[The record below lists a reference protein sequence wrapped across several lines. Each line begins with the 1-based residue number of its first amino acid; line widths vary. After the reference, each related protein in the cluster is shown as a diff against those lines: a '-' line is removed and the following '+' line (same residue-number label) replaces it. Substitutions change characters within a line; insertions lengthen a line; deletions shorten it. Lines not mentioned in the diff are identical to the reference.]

1 MASQTN
7 WAGNITFSPKRWL
20 MPETIDALQEAV
32 AAHRKVRI
40 AGSRHSFNAIVD
52 SNDTI
57 ISTENLNRVIQ
68 IDNEAMSVMVEGGA
82 CYGDVATTIERKGY
96 ALANLASLPH
106 ISIAGAV
113 ATATHGSGV
122 NNGNLAAAVTGL
134 QIVTADGSLALFSRE
149 THPSEFDGMVV
160 NLGAL
165 GAVATLTLRLEPS
178 FQLCQQVFQHV
189 PLALALENID
199 ALLGCAYSVS
209 LFTTYG
215 DRTIDQVWVKR
226 RIDQGPPISELLGI
240 APATEKLHPLAGH
253 DAACC
258 TTQQGIVGPWHER
271 LPHFCMEFT
280 PSSGDEL
287 QSEYFIPREHTAAA
301 YHALLALSAEIQ
313 PLLYVSEIR
322 TVKEDAL
329 WLSPAYGRD
338 VTAFHFTWRQQPS
351 RVLAVL
357 EKIESLLLP
366 LGAQPHWGK
375 VYIKPPTGYAKMA
388 DFRSLR
394 QSFDLGGKF
403 VNPYIARMLAIS

>member
-7 WAGNITFSPKRWL
+7 WAGNIDFSPKHWL
-20 MPETIDALQEAV
+20 APGSIAELQDAI

-40 AGSRHSFNAIVD
+40 AGSRHSFNNIVD
-52 SNDTI
+52 SPETI
-57 ISTENLNRVIQ
+57 FSTENLNRVIK
-68 IDNEAMSVMVEGGA
+68 IDRDTMSVMVEGGA
-82 CYGDVATTIERKGY
+82 RYGDVATTLERKGF

-122 NNGNLAAAVTGL
+122 NNGNLATAVTGM
-134 QIVTADGSLALFSRE
+134 QIVTADGTLGTFSRE

-165 GAVATLTLRLEPS
+165 GAVATLTLRIEPTY
-178 FQLCQQVFQHV
+178 QLCQQVFPHV
-189 PLALALENID
+189 PLALALDNID

-226 RIDQGPPISELLGI
+226 RTDQGPPITELLGVV
-240 APATEKLHPLAGH
+240 PAAEKLHPLAGH
-253 DAACC
+253 DPACC

-301 YHALLALSAEIQ
+301 YQALLALGADIQ

-322 TVKEDAL
+322 TVKADSL

-338 VTAFHFTWRQQPS
+338 VTAFHFTWRQKPS
-351 RVLAVL
+351 KVLAVL
-357 EKIESLLLP
+357 EKIEALLLP

-375 VYIKPPTGYAKMA
+375 VYLQKPTGYTKLA
-388 DFRSLR
+388 DFISLR
-394 QSFDLGGKF
+394 QAFDLGGKF
-403 VNPYIARMLAIS
+403 VNPYLERVLVI

>member
-7 WAGNITFSPKRWL
+7 WAGNIDFSPKHWL
-20 MPETIDALQEAV
+20 APGSIAELQDAI

-40 AGSRHSFNAIVD
+40 AGSRHSFNNIVD
-52 SNDTI
+52 SPETI
-57 ISTENLNRVIQ
+57 FSTENLNRVIK
-68 IDNEAMSVMVEGGA
+68 IDSDAMTVMVEGGA
-82 CYGDVATTIERKGY
+82 RYGDVATTLERKGF

-122 NNGNLAAAVTGL
+122 NNGNLATAVTGM
-134 QIVTADGSLALFSRE
+134 QIVTADGTLGTFSRE

-160 NLGAL
+160 NLGAI
-165 GAVATLTLRLEPS
+165 GAIATLTLRIEPT
-178 FQLCQQVFQHV
+178 FQLCQQVFPHV
-189 PLALALENID
+189 PLALALDNID

-226 RIDQGPPISELLGI
+226 RTDQGPPITELLGV

-253 DAACC
+253 DPVCC

-301 YHALLALSAEIQ
+301 YQALLALGADIQ

-322 TVKEDAL
+322 TVKADSL

-338 VTAFHFTWRQQPS
+338 VTAFHFTWRQKPS
-351 RVLAVL
+351 KVLAVL
-357 EKIESLLLP
+357 EKIEALLLP

-375 VYIKPPTGYAKMA
+375 VYLQKPTGYTKLA
-388 DFRSLR
+388 DFISLR
-394 QSFDLGGKF
+394 QAFDLGGKF
-403 VNPYIARMLAIS
+403 VNSYVERVLGI

>member
-1 MASQTN
+1 MVSRTN

-57 ISTENLNRVIQ
+57 ISTENLNRVIH
-68 IDNEAMSVMVEGGA
+68 IDSDAMTVLVEGGA
-82 CYGDVATTIERKGY
+82 RYGDVATTIERKGF

-122 NNGNLAAAVTGL
+122 GNGNLATTVEAI
-134 QIVTADGSLALFSRE
+134 QIVTADGTLATFSRE
-149 THPSEFDGMVV
+149 THPSEFDGMLV

-165 GAVATLTLRLEPS
+165 GAVATLTLRIEPT
-178 FQLCQQVFQHV
+178 FQISQQVFPHI
-189 PLALALENID
+189 PLGLALENID

-215 DRTIDQVWVKR
+215 DLTIDQVWVKR
-226 RIDQGPPISELLGI
+226 RIDQGPPISELLGV
-240 APATEKLHPLAGH
+240 AAASEKLHPLAGH
-253 DAACC
+253 DPACC

-271 LPHFCMEFT
+271 LPHFCMDFT

-301 YHALLALSAEIQ
+301 YRALMVLSAEIQ
-313 PLLYVSEIR
+313 PLLYVADS
-322 TVKEDAL
+322 L
-329 WLSPAYGRD
+329 WLSPAFGRD
-338 VTAFHFTWRQQPS
+338 VTAFHFTWRQKS
-351 RVLAVL
+351 HKVLALL
-357 EKIESLLLP
+357 ERIEALLLP

-375 VYIKPPTGYAKMA
+375 VYSQKPTGYEKMA
-388 DFRSLR
+388 DFVSLR
-394 QSFDLGGKF
+394 QAFDLGGKF
-403 VNPYIARMLAIS
+403 VNPYVERALGI

>member
-20 MPETIDALQEAV
+20 VPETIDALQEAV

-40 AGSRHSFNAIVD
+40 AGSRHSFNTIVD
-52 SNDTI
+52 SSHTI
-57 ISTENLNRVIQ
+57 ISTENLNRVIR
-68 IDNEAMSVMVEGGA
+68 IDTVAEEVMVEGGA
-82 CYGDVATTIERKGY
+82 RYGDVATTIERKGY

-113 ATATHGSGV
+113 ATATHGSGID
-122 NNGNLAAAVTGL
+122 NGNLATAVTGL
-134 QIVTADGSLALFSRE
+134 QIVTADGTLATFSRE

-165 GAVATLTLRLEPS
+165 GAVATLTLRIEPS
-178 FQLCQQVFQHV
+178 FQLCQQVFPHI
-189 PLALALENID
+189 PLGLALENID
-199 ALLGCAYSVS
+199 GLLGCAYSVS

-226 RIDQGPPISELLGI
+226 RIDQGPPISALLGV

-253 DAACC
+253 DPSCC

-271 LPHFCMEFT
+271 LPHFCMDFT

-301 YHALLALSAEIQ
+301 YQALLALSAEIQ

-322 TVKEDAL
+322 TVKEDLL
-329 WLSPAYGRD
+329 WLSPAYGRG
-338 VTAFHFTWRQQPS
+338 VTAFHFTWRQKPS
-351 RVLAVL
+351 KVLAAL
-357 EKIESLLLP
+357 EKIEALLLP

-375 VYIKPPTGYAKMA
+375 VYLKPPTGYAKMA
-388 DFRSLR
+388 DFMSLR
-394 QSFDLGGKF
+394 QAFDLGKKF
-403 VNPYIARMLAIS
+403 VNPYIERALEI

>member
-7 WAGNITFSPKRWL
+7 WAGNIDFSPKHWL
-20 MPETIDALQEAV
+20 APGSIAELQDAI

-40 AGSRHSFNAIVD
+40 AGSRHSFNNIVD
-52 SNDTI
+52 SPETI
-57 ISTENLNRVIQ
+57 FSTENLNRVIK
-68 IDNEAMSVMVEGGA
+68 IDSDAMTVMVEGGA
-82 CYGDVATTIERKGY
+82 RYGDVATTLERKGF

-122 NNGNLAAAVTGL
+122 NNGNLATAVTGM
-134 QIVTADGSLALFSRE
+134 QIVTADGTLGTFSRE

-160 NLGAL
+160 NLGAI
-165 GAVATLTLRLEPS
+165 GAIATLTLRIEPT
-178 FQLCQQVFQHV
+178 FQLCQQVFPHV
-189 PLALALENID
+189 PLALALDNID

-226 RIDQGPPISELLGI
+226 RTDQGPPITELLGV

-253 DAACC
+253 DPVCC

-301 YHALLALSAEIQ
+301 YQALLALGADIQ

-322 TVKEDAL
+322 TVKADSL

-338 VTAFHFTWRQQPS
+338 VTAFHFTWRQKPS
-351 RVLAVL
+351 KVLAVL
-357 EKIESLLLP
+357 EKIEALLLP

-375 VYIKPPTGYAKMA
+375 VYLQKPTGYTKLA
-388 DFRSLR
+388 DFISLR
-394 QSFDLGGKF
+394 QAFDLGGKF
-403 VNPYIARMLAIS
+403 VNPYLERVLGI

>member
-7 WAGNITFSPKRWL
+7 WAGNIAFSPKRWL
-20 MPETIDALQEAV
+20 TPGTVSELQDDI

-40 AGSRHSFNAIVD
+40 AGSRHSFNSIVD
-52 SNDTI
+52 SADTI
-57 ISTENLNRVIQ
+57 ISTENLNRVIH
-68 IDNEAMSVMVEGGA
+68 IDSAAGEVTVEGGA
-82 CYGDVATTIERKGY
+82 RYGDVATTLDRKGF

-122 NNGNLAAAVTGL
+122 NNGNLATAVTGM
-134 QIVTADGSLALFSRE
+134 QIVTADGTLATFSRE
-149 THPSEFDGMVV
+149 SHPVEFDGMVV

-165 GAVATLTLRLEPS
+165 GAVATLTLRIEPT
-178 FQLCQQVFQHV
+178 FQLCQQVFPHV
-189 PLALALENID
+189 PLPDALSNID
-199 ALLGCAYSVS
+199 DVLGCAYSVS

-215 DRTIDQVWVKR
+215 DLTIDQVWVKR
-226 RIDQGPPISELLGI
+226 RTDQGPPISELLGVV
-240 APATEKLHPLAGH
+240 PAAEKLHPLAGH
-253 DAACC
+253 DPACC

-301 YHALLALSAEIQ
+301 YRALMALSAEIQ

-322 TVKEDAL
+322 TVRADSL

-338 VTAFHFTWRQQPS
+338 VTAFHFTWRQKSS
-351 RVLAVL
+351 RVLALL
-357 EKIESLLLP
+357 ERIEAMLLP

-375 VYIKPPTGYAKMA
+375 VYLQRPAGYEKMS
-388 DFRSLR
+388 DFLSLR

-403 VNPYIARMLAIS
+403 VNSYLERVLGI

>member
-7 WAGNITFSPKRWL
+7 WAGNIAFSPKRWL
-20 MPETIDALQEAV
+20 TPGTVSELQNDI

-52 SNDTI
+52 SADTI
-57 ISTENLNRVIQ
+57 ISTENLNRVIH
-68 IDNEAMSVMVEGGA
+68 IDSAAGEVIIEGGA
-82 CYGDVATTIERKGY
+82 RYGDVATTLERKGF

-122 NNGNLAAAVTGL
+122 NNGNLATAVTGM
-134 QIVTADGSLALFSRE
+134 QIVTADGSLGSFSRE
-149 THPSEFDGMVV
+149 SHPVEFDGMVV

-165 GAVATLTLRLEPS
+165 GAVATLTLRIEPT
-178 FQLCQQVFQHV
+178 FQLCQQVFPHV
-189 PLALALENID
+189 PLPDALTNID
-199 ALLGCAYSVS
+199 DVLGCAYSVS

-215 DRTIDQVWVKR
+215 DLTIDQVWVKR
-226 RIDQGPPISELLGI
+226 RTDQGPPISELLGVV
-240 APATEKLHPLAGH
+240 PAAEKLHPLAGH
-253 DAACC
+253 DPACC

-301 YHALLALSAEIQ
+301 YRALMALSAEIQ

-338 VTAFHFTWRQQPS
+338 VTAFHFTWRQKSS
-351 RVLAVL
+351 RVLALL
-357 EKIESLLLP
+357 EKIEAMLLP

-375 VYIKPPTGYAKMA
+375 VYLHRPAGYEKMA
-388 DFRSLR
+388 DFLSLR

-403 VNPYIARMLAIS
+403 VNSYLERVLGI

>member
-7 WAGNITFSPKRWL
+7 WAGNIAFTPKRWL
-20 MPETIDALQEAV
+20 MPETTAALQEAV

-52 SNDTI
+52 SSDTI
-57 ISTENLNRVIQ
+57 ISTENLNRVVR
-68 IDNEAMSVMVEGGA
+68 IDNDAMSVMVEGGA
-82 CYGDVATTIERKGY
+82 RYGDVATTIERKGY

-122 NNGNLAAAVTGL
+122 SNGNLATAVTAL
-134 QIVTADGSLALFSRE
+134 QIVTADGTLATFSRE

-165 GAVATLTLRLEPS
+165 GAVATLTLRIEPS
-178 FQLCQQVFQHV
+178 FQLCQQVFPHV
-189 PLALALENID
+189 PLAVALENID

-209 LFTTYG
+209 LFTTYS

-226 RIDQGPPISELLGI
+226 RIDQGPPISELLGV
-240 APATEKLHPLAGH
+240 APAAEKLHPLAGH

-301 YHALLALSAEIQ
+301 YQALLALSAEIQ

-322 TVKEDAL
+322 TIKADAL

-338 VTAFHFTWRQQPS
+338 VTAFHFTWRQKPS
-351 RVLAVL
+351 KVLAVL
-357 EKIESLLLP
+357 EKIEALLLP

-375 VYIKPPTGYAKMA
+375 VYLKPPTGYAKMA
-388 DFRSLR
+388 DFMSLR
-394 QSFDLGGKF
+394 QAFDLGGKF
-403 VNPYIARMLAIS
+403 VNPYIERVLLV

>member
-1 MASQTN
+1 MVSQTN
-7 WAGNITFSPKRWL
+7 WAGNIAFSPKHWL
-20 MPETIDALQEAV
+20 APGSIAALQDAI

-40 AGSRHSFNAIVD
+40 AGSRHSFNNIVD
-52 SNDTI
+52 SPETI
-57 ISTENLNRVIQ
+57 LSTENLNRVIK
-68 IDNEAMSVMVEGGA
+68 IDSDAMTVLVEGGA
-82 CYGDVATTIERKGY
+82 RYGDVATTIERKGF

-122 NNGNLAAAVTGL
+122 GNGNLATAVEAM
-134 QIVTADGSLALFSRE
+134 QIVTADGTLATFSRE
-149 THPSEFDGMVV
+149 THPNEFDGMVV

-165 GAVATLTLRLEPS
+165 GAVATLTLRIEPT
-178 FQLCQQVFQHV
+178 FQISQQVFPHI
-189 PLALALENID
+189 PLSLALENID

-226 RIDQGPPISELLGI
+226 RIDQGPPISELLGVT
-240 APATEKLHPLAGH
+240 AASEKLHPLAGH
-253 DAACC
+253 DPACC

-271 LPHFCMEFT
+271 LPHFCMDFT

-301 YHALLALSAEIQ
+301 YRALMVLSAEIQ

-322 TVKEDAL
+322 TVKADSL
-329 WLSPAYGRD
+329 WLSPAFGRD
-338 VTAFHFTWRQQPS
+338 VTAFHFTWRQKS
-351 RVLAVL
+351 NKVLALL
-357 EKIESLLLP
+357 ERIEALLLP

-375 VYIKPPTGYAKMA
+375 VYLHKPTGYAKMA
-388 DFRSLR
+388 DFVSLR
-394 QSFDLGGKF
+394 QAFDLGGKF
-403 VNPYIARMLAIS
+403 VNPYVERALGI